1 MPNPRLRFEPEFR
14 RFRPRICGC
23 FTGGVHVFFSA
34 RGRKLDGPSLIL
46 AAKVLKFGNRD
57 FEGPG
62 KKYPGKSGC
71 RKPQFAGVGKKPWK
85 LMERQCSVFFYGVVR
100 LCVSYVCFLIRGVI
114 MFVLLVCFLLSFIM
128 FILNLIYDVCFFG
141 GQRTI

>member
-23 FTGGVHVFFSA
+23 FTGGVRVFSA
-34 RGRKLDGPSLIL
+34 RGRKLVGPSRIL

-62 KKYPGKSGC
+62 EKYPGNSGC

-85 LMERQCSVFFYGVVR
+85 LMERHVR
-100 LCVSYVCFLIRGVI
+100 VSGKRQRLHDRSISWGAHFKKL
-114 MFVLLVCFLLSFIM
+114 VL
-128 FILNLIYDVCFFG
+128 
-141 GQRTI
+141 